1 MHALMP
7 AKTSRGQ
14 LDLGEFARLREPR
27 GRFQRGGHAR
37 VRLKCPQGLHR
48 LARKEESKRGL
59 TGRRPQ
65 VPFRRQDVCRIG
77 GRIGL
82 GRAALQSG
90 DARKRNRQ
98 RQRHTAEMRILR
110 RIDDA
115 QEIAADL
122 GVLPPA
128 RLGGDLFGRRPF
140 QAKRIEFGVADER
153 QARDILQRV
162 KRERALLQPDRVFA
176 RPVNRQGTIR
186 LAAQDGG
193 KEREE
198 KEFSGH
204 SGPPA
209 EEFSLSQSL
218 ASSSGARPPAGPR
231 GSAPWR
237 RRYRRTGRPPAARA
251 IRRRACRRPASA
263 E

>member
-1 MHALMP
+1 
-7 AKTSRGQ
+7 
-14 LDLGEFARLREPR
+14 
-27 GRFQRGGHAR
+27 
-37 VRLKCPQGLHR
+37 
-48 LARKEESKRGL
+48 
-59 TGRRPQ
+59 
-65 VPFRRQDVCRIG
+65 
-77 GRIGL
+77 
-82 GRAALQSG
+82 
-90 DARKRNRQ
+90 
-98 RQRHTAEMRILR
+98 MRILR

-176 RPVNRQGTIR
+176 RPVNWQGAIR
-186 LAAQDGG
+186 LASQDGG

-204 SGPPA
+204 SGSPV
-209 EEFSLSQSL
+209 EEFV
-218 ASSSGARPPAGPR
+218 A
-231 GSAPWR
+231 
-237 RRYRRTGRPPAARA
+237 
-251 IRRRACRRPASA
+251 
-263 E
+263 